1 MRCFIAIDL
10 SDEVR
15 HAVADCIQQLKPLSG
30 DIRWVPPAN
39 LHLTLKFLG
48 EISGAQS
55 QGIDRA
61 LQELAVSFAPFS
73 LDVSGTGVFPN
84 QRRPHILW
92 VGIRYSADIIQLQAQ
107 VANAT
112 SRLGFAR
119 EERAFSPHLT
129 IGRVKG
135 LRGVDAALSHF
146 RTFQNAFFGSIEVHE
161 IRLMQSILS
170 PSGATY
176 ALVGRY
182 QLG

>member
-15 HAVADCIQQLKPLSG
+15 HAVADCIQQLKPLSR
-30 DIRWVPPAN
+30 DIRWVPRDN

-48 EISGAQS
+48 EISDAQA
-55 QGIDRA
+55 QEIGRA
-61 LQELAVSFAPFS
+61 LQEPAVSFTPFS
-73 LDVSGTGVFPN
+73 LEVSGTGVFPN
-84 QRRPHILW
+84 PRRPNILW
-92 VGIRYSADIIQLQAQ
+92 IGIKHSSELARLQCCAEQ
-107 VANAT
+107 TALHFGFAPE
-112 SRLGFAR
+112 SRL
-119 EERAFSPHLT
+119 FSPHLT

-146 RTFQNAFFGSIEVHE
+146 RTFRNAFFGSICVHE

-176 ALVGRY
+176 ATVCRC